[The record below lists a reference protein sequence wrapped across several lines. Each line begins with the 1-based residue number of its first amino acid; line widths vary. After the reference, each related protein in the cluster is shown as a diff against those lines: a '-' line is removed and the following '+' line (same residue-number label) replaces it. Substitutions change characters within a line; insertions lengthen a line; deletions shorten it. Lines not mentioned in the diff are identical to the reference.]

1 MSLRQ
6 HNSKH
11 LDRTSRAAVLPVWTA
26 SAVER
31 ITQALTGKHWVCD
44 CPAYLRDLLHAFM
57 GSVLGTVSA
66 TANPSLMA
74 IETSA
79 SNCAGLKLEQGG
91 KQVGRAFKLRR
102 GYQRISSQPVA

>member
-11 LDRTSRAAVLPVWTA
+11 LDRASRAAVLPVWMA

-44 CPAYLRDLLHAFM
+44 YPAYLRDLLHAFM

-66 TANPSLMA
+66 TANQSLMA
-74 IETSA
+74 IEPSA
-79 SNCAGLKLEQGG
+79 SNCAGG
-91 KQVGRAFKLRR
+91 KQVGRASELRR
-102 GYQRISSQPVA
+102 GYQRISSQPMA